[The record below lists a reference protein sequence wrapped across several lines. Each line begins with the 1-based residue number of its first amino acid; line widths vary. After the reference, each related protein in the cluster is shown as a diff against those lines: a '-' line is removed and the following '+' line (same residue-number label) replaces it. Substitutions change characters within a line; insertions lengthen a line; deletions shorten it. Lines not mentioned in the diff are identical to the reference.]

1 MSQFIYLLN
10 AFEAASQHDTPA
22 AVGYAAKRKALLEY
36 VEKLESARP
45 EALRNLEIFREAFSH
60 ISMHMRKDGWNYSMP
75 LDEWDNHAS
84 VQDAIAEEH
93 RLCGTMPSVPSPL
106 ARREEKP

>member
-22 AVGYAAKRKALLEY
+22 EVGYAAKRKALLEY

-45 EALRNLEIFREAFSH
+45 EVVQN
-60 ISMHMRKDGWNYSMP
+60 GWN
-75 LDEWDNHAS
+75 
-84 VQDAIAEEH
+84 DAIAAASKMLRSSADNCQPGSPAETHNWPFVLE
-93 RLCGTMPSVPSPL
+93 TMARKVEGLKQTIPSPL
-106 ARREEKP
+106 AEKRGG